1 MPLIRFLCLLM
12 VAVCA
17 TWFAVATHAQQA
29 APLFPAPSADNTPSQ
44 SAAPG
49 LWQKAGALVV
59 KAERDF
65 SRELNSHM
73 AAIRRGEGTAALLGG
88 LLAAFLYGV
97 FHTLA
102 VGHGKTVVVGYF
114 LGNAA
119 RPVHGLAMAG
129 WIAVS
134 HVLGAVVVAFAAHW
148 LLRQMTMSPIEQ
160 NHWVRMVSFGA
171 IALIGAWMLMGE
183 VRRLRGIGGGHAC
196 AHDHDHGHH
205 HHGHSH
211 DYGGGKRRLLA
222 VAAGFVP
229 CTGAILILTFA
240 FANGILASG
249 LLMVGA
255 IAMGMAATLAGLG
268 LVSMAAHRQVTAR
281 VGHGGRTL
289 RWLGIAG
296 PALILCIGALLFLAE
311 ASVVA
316 IAATN

>member
-1 MPLIRFLCLLM
+1 MPLIRFLCLLL

-17 TWFAVATHAQQA
+17 TWFAVATHAQQD
-29 APLFPAPSADNTPSQ
+29 APLFPAPSADSAPNQ

-49 LWQKAGALVV
+49 GLWQSVGGFVV
-59 KAERDF
+59 RAERDF

-88 LLAAFLYGV
+88 VLAAFLYGV

-119 RPVHGLAMAG
+119 RPVHGLVMAG
-129 WIAVS
+129 WIALS
-134 HVLGAVVVAFAAHW
+134 HVLGAVIVAFAAHW

-183 VRRLRGIGGGHAC
+183 MRRLRGQGGGHS
-196 AHDHDHGHH
+196 HDHH

-211 DYGGGKRRLLA
+211 DDPGKRRLLA

-240 FANGILASG
+240 FANGILLSG
-249 LLMVGA
+249 LVMVGA
-255 IAMGMAATLAGLG
+255 IALGMAATLAGLG
-268 LVSMAAHRQVTAR
+268 LVSMAAHRQVAAR
-281 VGHGGRTL
+281 FGSRRALG
-289 RWLGIAG
+289 WLGLTG
-296 PALILCIGALLFLAE
+296 PTLILCIGGLLFLAE
-311 ASVVA
+311 VSVVA
-316 IAATN
+316 IATTN

>member
-1 MPLIRFLCLLM
+1 MPLIRLLCLLT

-17 TWFAVATHAQQA
+17 TWFAVATHAQQE
-29 APLFPAPSADNTPSQ
+29 APLFPAPTSSASGQ
-44 SAAPG
+44 SVTPG
-49 LWQKAGALVV
+49 LWQKAGAFVV
-59 KAERDF
+59 RAERDF
-65 SRELNSHM
+65 SRELNGHM
-73 AAIRRGEGTAALLGG
+73 GAIRRGEGTAALLGG

-102 VGHGKTVVVGYF
+102 VGHGKTVVVDYF

-119 RPVHGLAMAG
+119 RPIHGLVMAS
-129 WIAVS
+129 WIAIS
-134 HVLGAVVVAFAAHW
+134 HVLGAVLVAFGAHW

-160 NHWVRMVSFGA
+160 NHWVRMASFGA

-183 VRRLRGIGGGHAC
+183 IRRLRGQGVEHAC
-196 AHDHDHGHH
+196 AHDHGHH
-205 HHGHSH
+205 HGRANH
-211 DYGGGKRRLLA
+211 RLLA

-240 FANGILASG
+240 FANDILASG

-255 IAMGMAATLAGLG
+255 IAAGMAMTLAGLG

-281 VGHGGRTL
+281 LGRSGRAL
-289 RWLGIAG
+289 SWFGIAG

-311 ASVVA
+311 VSVVA

>member
-1 MPLIRFLCLLM
+1 MPLIRLLCLLM
-12 VAVCA
+12 VAACA

-29 APLFPAPSADNTPSQ
+29 APLFPAPSADNTPGQ

-49 LWQKAGALVV
+49 LWQRAGAFVV

-73 AAIRRGEGTAALLGG
+73 AAIRRGEGTTALLGG
-88 LLAAFLYGV
+88 ILAAFLYGV

-114 LGNAA
+114 LGTAA
-119 RPVHGLAMAG
+119 RPVHGLAMAS
-129 WIAVS
+129 WIALS
-134 HVLGAVVVAFAAHW
+134 HVLGAVIVAFAAHW

-160 NHWVRMVSFGA
+160 NHWVRMVSFAA

-183 VRRLRGIGGGHAC
+183 VRRLRGHGGGHAC

-205 HHGHSH
+205 HHHGHSH
-211 DYGGGKRRLLA
+211 DGSGKRRLLA

-240 FANGILASG
+240 FANGILLSG

-255 IAMGMAATLAGLG
+255 IALGMAATLAGLG
-268 LVSMAAHRQVTAR
+268 LVSMAAHRQVRAR
-281 VGHGGRTL
+281 FGGERTL

-296 PALILCIGALLFLAE
+296 PALILCIGGLLFLAE

-316 IAATN
+316 IAATS